1 MKRALKTLLCG
12 LLASLLLAGC
22 TQSGGGTSSTG
33 GSGESSTSNSSATS
47 GDVAYDENGVSP
59 EGTFPIVEEPITLT
73 VMFPSQT
80 AIPDIAENSFTK
92 EYEELTGI
100 HIEWQE
106 VPSDSL
112 ADRVNISL
120 SSGDMPDIYLSCGV
134 SLSQPMV
141 RRGLL
146 FR

>member
-73 VMFPSQT
+73 VMEICVPT
-80 AIPDIAENSFTK
+80 LVYT
-92 EYEELTGI
+92 EEQSATLANTESVVI
-100 HIEWQE
+100 SYVEEMAAAFITDT
-106 VPSDSL
+106 SDPE
-112 ADRVNISL
+112 ADWDAYLNEL
-120 SSGDMPDIYLSCGV
+120 SVKGVDQLLEIYQAAYDARS
-134 SLSQPMV
+134 
-141 RRGLL
+141 
-146 FR
+146 